1 MGFYLNN
8 KSKVSLYKSEMQRL
22 YFVDKTLILSEL
34 FPLIESGN
42 SHICITRPRR
52 FGKTVMAN
60 MIGAFFEK
68 DEDTKEIFDQLKISK
83 SPEYEKHRNK
93 HDVIYIDFSKM
104 PEDCDS
110 YDQYINR
117 IINRLKKDLIRE
129 YPDADY
135 EEDDALWDI
144 LDCIFDMYDGQKFI
158 FVMDEWDCVF
168 HKAFITREDQQK
180 YISFLSNL
188 LKDHGYVEL
197 SYMTGILPIAKYSS
211 GSELNMFL
219 EYTMASEEKF
229 NEYFGFTESEVD
241 DLFQKYLEI
250 CETPMITREQ
260 LRLWYDGYATK
271 AGERMYNPRSVVTAL
286 SNNNIGNYWTSSGPY
301 DEIFYYIKNNVADV
315 KADLA
320 LMVSGEA
327 VQAKVR
333 EYAAASMNLST
344 KNEIFSAMVVY
355 GFLSYENGRVR
366 IPNKELMEKF
376 DEMLQKEESLGYI
389 YRLAKESDQM
399 LKATLA
405 NDTKTM
411 EKILSYVHD
420 TETPILSYNHETE
433 LSAIVNLAYLSA
445 RDQYHIEREDKAG
458 KGFVDFI
465 FYPYDRAADGVI
477 LELKVDKTPEYAIS
491 QIKEKQYALR
501 FKGKLAEKQQYTGRI
516 LAVGIN
522 YDKETKQ
529 HRCKVEEIK

>member
-8 KSKVSLYKSEMQRL
+8 KSKISLYKSEVQRP

-68 DEDTKEIFDQLKISK
+68 GVDTKNIFEQLKISK
-83 SPEYEKHRNK
+83 STEYEKHRNK

-104 PEDCDS
+104 PEDCES
-110 YDQYINR
+110 YEQYIGR
-117 IINRLKKDLIRE
+117 IISRLKKDLIRE

-219 EYTMASEEKF
+219 EYTMASGEKF

-241 DLFQKYLEI
+241 ELFEKYLKI
-250 CETPMITREQ
+250 CETPTITREQ

-355 GFLSYENGRVR
+355 GFLSYENGKVR
-366 IPNKELMEKF
+366 IPNKELMECL
-376 DEMLQKEESLGYI
+376 E
-389 YRLAKESDQM
+389 DQ
-399 LKATLA
+399 L
-405 NDTKTM
+405 
-411 EKILSYVHD
+411 
-420 TETPILSYNHETE
+420 
-433 LSAIVNLAYLSA
+433 
-445 RDQYHIEREDKAG
+445 
-458 KGFVDFI
+458 
-465 FYPYDRAADGVI
+465 
-477 LELKVDKTPEYAIS
+477 
-491 QIKEKQYALR
+491 
-501 FKGKLAEKQQYTGRI
+501 
-516 LAVGIN
+516 
-522 YDKETKQ
+522 ETKQ
-529 HRCKVEEIK
+529 NRCQVEEIK

>member
-1 MGFYLNN
+1 
-8 KSKVSLYKSEMQRL
+8 
-22 YFVDKTLILSEL
+22 
-34 FPLIESGN
+34 
-42 SHICITRPRR
+42 
-52 FGKTVMAN
+52 
-60 MIGAFFEK
+60 MI
-68 DEDTKEIFDQLKISK
+68 I
-83 SPEYEKHRNK
+83 
-93 HDVIYIDFSKM
+93 
-104 PEDCDS
+104 
-110 YDQYINR
+110 
-117 IINRLKKDLIRE
+117 
-129 YPDADY
+129 
-135 EEDDALWDI
+135 
-144 LDCIFDMYDGQKFI
+144 
-158 FVMDEWDCVF
+158 
-168 HKAFITREDQQK
+168 
-180 YISFLSNL
+180 
-188 LKDHGYVEL
+188 
-197 SYMTGILPIAKYSS
+197 
-211 GSELNMFL
+211 
-219 EYTMASEEKF
+219 
-229 NEYFGFTESEVD
+229 
-241 DLFQKYLEI
+241 
-250 CETPMITREQ
+250 REQ

-315 KADLA
+315 KADLV

-458 KGFVDFI
+458 KGFVDLSFTHMI
-465 FYPYDRAADGVI
+465 G
-477 LELKVDKTPEYAIS
+477 
-491 QIKEKQYALR
+491 
-501 FKGKLAEKQQYTGRI
+501 QQMG
-516 LAVGIN
+516 
-522 YDKETKQ
+522 
-529 HRCKVEEIK
+529 

>member
-1 MGFYLNN
+1 MT
-8 KSKVSLYKSEMQRL
+8 STSVE
-22 YFVDKTLILSEL
+22 
-34 FPLIESGN
+34 
-42 SHICITRPRR
+42 
-52 FGKTVMAN
+52 
-60 MIGAFFEK
+60 
-68 DEDTKEIFDQLKISK
+68 
-83 SPEYEKHRNK
+83 
-93 HDVIYIDFSKM
+93 
-104 PEDCDS
+104 
-110 YDQYINR
+110 
-117 IINRLKKDLIRE
+117 
-129 YPDADY
+129 
-135 EEDDALWDI
+135 
-144 LDCIFDMYDGQKFI
+144 
-158 FVMDEWDCVF
+158 
-168 HKAFITREDQQK
+168 
-180 YISFLSNL
+180 SFLSNL
-188 LKDHGYVEL
+188 LKDYGYVEL

-241 DLFQKYLEI
+241 DLFAKYLKI
-250 CETPMITREQ
+250 CEIPAITREQ

-286 SNNNIGNYWTSSGPY
+286 SNNNIGNCWTSSGLY

-320 LMVSGEA
+320 LMVAGEA

-355 GFLSYENGRVR
+355 GFLSYENGKVR

-389 YRLAKESDQM
+389 YRLAKESDKM
-399 LKATLA
+399 LQATLA

-445 RDQYHIEREDKAG
+445 RDQYRIEREDNIDAKW
-458 KGFVDFI
+458 K
-465 FYPYDRAADGVI
+465 
-477 LELKVDKTPEYAIS
+477 K
-491 QIKEKQYALR
+491 
-501 FKGKLAEKQQYTGRI
+501 
-516 LAVGIN
+516 
-522 YDKETKQ
+522 
-529 HRCKVEEIK
+529 

>member
-8 KSKVSLYKSEMQRL
+8 KSKVSLYKSEMQRP
-22 YFVDKTLILSEL
+22 YFVDKTLIL
-34 FPLIESGN
+34 
-42 SHICITRPRR
+42 
-52 FGKTVMAN
+52 
-60 MIGAFFEK
+60 FEK

-104 PEDCDS
+104 PEDCDN
-110 YDQYINR
+110 YDQYISR

-135 EEDDALWDI
+135 EEEDALWDI

-366 IPNKELMEKF
+366 IPNKELMNKCEKLMEYSQLIAMIRKNYDELEKKYAEMKIQKSKKEIFAEAVSLAIEEAIRNNILKETLRNNKAEVTDMLLTEF
-376 DEMLQKEESLGYI
+376 DEKDYIEGVKEESERRGEMLNKI
-389 YRLAKESDQM
+389 TLIIKKVKKAKP
-399 LKATLA
+399 LPTIAA
-405 NDTKTM
+405 
-411 EKILSYVHD
+411 
-420 TETPILSYNHETE
+420 E
-433 LSAIVNLAYLSA
+433 L
-445 RDQYHIEREDKAG
+445 EE
-458 KGFVDFI
+458 
-465 FYPYDRAADGVI
+465 
-477 LELKVDKTPEYAIS
+477 EE
-491 QIKEKQYALR
+491 
-501 FKGKLAEKQQYTGRI
+501 
-516 LAVGIN
+516 
-522 YDKETKQ
+522 
-529 HRCKVEEIK
+529 EEIKPIYKAVVASAPDYNIEEIKTKLNM

>member
-1 MGFYLNN
+1 M
-8 KSKVSLYKSEMQRL
+8 VR
-22 YFVDKTLILSEL
+22 
-34 FPLIESGN
+34 
-42 SHICITRPRR
+42 
-52 FGKTVMAN
+52 
-60 MIGAFFEK
+60 
-68 DEDTKEIFDQLKISK
+68 
-83 SPEYEKHRNK
+83 
-93 HDVIYIDFSKM
+93 
-104 PEDCDS
+104 
-110 YDQYINR
+110 
-117 IINRLKKDLIRE
+117 
-129 YPDADY
+129 
-135 EEDDALWDI
+135 W
-144 LDCIFDMYDGQKFI
+144 
-158 FVMDEWDCVF
+158 
-168 HKAFITREDQQK
+168 
-180 YISFLSNL
+180 
-188 LKDHGYVEL
+188 
-197 SYMTGILPIAKYSS
+197 
-211 GSELNMFL
+211 
-219 EYTMASEEKF
+219 
-229 NEYFGFTESEVD
+229 
-241 DLFQKYLEI
+241 
-250 CETPMITREQ
+250 
-260 LRLWYDGYATK
+260 YATK